1 MNRNRNIIK
10 TTYKLHQPQ
19 EYLIEIKL
27 KHLVETYL
35 LYDIINECIKTVFTI
50 YLVAILCNLLL

>member
-1 MNRNRNIIK
+1 MNWNRNIIK

-19 EYLIEIKL
+19 VDLIAIKL

-35 LYDIINECIKTVFTI
+35 LYDIINECIKTVVMI
-50 YLVAILCNLLL
+50 KLVAILYILLW